1 VAFDPGQV
9 LIHIGGLPVFEYGV
23 RAEAFDEAATHA
35 AMSERA
41 YTIKIHMGRGPGRAR
56 FVTCDL
62 TQEYV
67 SINADYST

>member
-1 VAFDPGQV
+1 M
-9 LIHIGGLPVFEYGV
+9 
-23 RAEAFDEAATHA
+23 RAEGFDEAATHA

-41 YTIKIHMGRGPGRAR
+41 YTIAIQLGRGPGRAR

-62 TQEYV
+62 THEYV